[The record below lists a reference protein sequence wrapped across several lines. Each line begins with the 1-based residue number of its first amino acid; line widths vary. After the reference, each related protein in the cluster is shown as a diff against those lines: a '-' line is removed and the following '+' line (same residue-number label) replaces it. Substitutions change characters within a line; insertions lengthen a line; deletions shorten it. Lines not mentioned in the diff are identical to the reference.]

1 MATESTKDLKKR
13 VNSKNKKANNNSS
26 SSNKKKNYK
35 KKNTKYNNN
44 NKSKQ
49 NYKSKKNNKPKVVKK
64 EEVKEQIKEIPL
76 IEVPSVEKVEPV
88 IEEFLPTKD
97 LSNTIPTLYLDQV
110 KEKIQEVLEENAG
123 SPITIVE
130 PNIKVENIVIVNDS
144 DKPKEEVHEITQEE
158 LDEVIKPQNKEE
170 EVYVDYELSKK
181 IIIILLMALLMLSVG
196 TIVLFMNLN
205 IIDKSRDLITA
216 QTNLDVTYEIGEVND
231 TKKVIITI
239 HCKSNAGLKRIILPS
254 GKVNYLEGT
263 AQDIEYSVSKNGS
276 YIFSVS
282 DRDNNVNQINV
293 NVDKFN

>member
-1 MATESTKDLKKR
+1 
-13 VNSKNKKANNNSS
+13 
-26 SSNKKKNYK
+26 
-35 KKNTKYNNN
+35 
-44 NKSKQ
+44 
-49 NYKSKKNNKPKVVKK
+49 
-64 EEVKEQIKEIPL
+64 
-76 IEVPSVEKVEPV
+76 
-88 IEEFLPTKD
+88 
-97 LSNTIPTLYLDQV
+97 
-110 KEKIQEVLEENAG
+110 
-123 SPITIVE
+123 
-130 PNIKVENIVIVNDS
+130 
-144 DKPKEEVHEITQEE
+144 
-158 LDEVIKPQNKEE
+158 
-170 EVYVDYELSKK
+170 
-181 IIIILLMALLMLSVG
+181 
-196 TIVLFMNLN
+196 MNLN